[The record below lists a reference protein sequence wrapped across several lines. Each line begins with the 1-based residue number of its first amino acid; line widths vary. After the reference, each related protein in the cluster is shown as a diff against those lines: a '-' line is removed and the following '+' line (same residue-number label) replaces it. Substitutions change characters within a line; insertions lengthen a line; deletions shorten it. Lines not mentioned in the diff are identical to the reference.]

1 MERAKRESLAEIA
14 SFPSDIGSASSA
26 VSSVLLSG
34 TNALDSIFSHLPPP
48 LPPPPLRPFL
58 PPLSAAA
65 APEQLGSG
73 VYLRQTELL
82 RRLGVALA
90 RAHPCYAHRG
100 GFGGAAAAA
109 ASARGTKLYRGVRQ
123 RQWGKWVAEI
133 RLPQNRV
140 RVWLGTYD
148 SAEAAAYAYDRAA
161 YKLRGEYARLN
172 FPAAASLVT
181 GADCPDRLR
190 ALRSAVD
197 SKIHAICQRLGRHRR
212 PAKPNPK
219 PNTNPNP
226 SKKDPPAN
234 DDSNNN
240 NSNHN
245 NNQSINNSHAVVAPS
260 PSQECPAN
268 TSSWS
273 SSSSSSSTSSESAAT
288 VGFAEMDGECSLARM
303 PSFDPELIW
312 EVLAN

>member
-140 RVWLGTYD
+140 RVWLGTY
-148 SAEAAAYAYDRAA
+148 
-161 YKLRGEYARLN
+161 
-172 FPAAASLVT
+172 
-181 GADCPDRLR
+181 
-190 ALRSAVD
+190 
-197 SKIHAICQRLGRHRR
+197 R